1 MQREGNWNEEFKRV
15 QDKVWNE
22 RREQALYAE
31 NVIDPFPAKQYI
43 EASVVKFLESAGARV
58 VPVDFNM
65 DEEKMK

>member
-1 MQREGNWNEEFKRV
+1 ML
-15 QDKVWNE
+15 NE